1 MGVFTTIG
9 NTFETAISG
18 FAETTSAGM
27 IGLIFPLVTIAVTL
41 YFTITGYLFMAGRT
55 QDSLPDLMIKGT
67 KIWLVAMVGL
77 NTGNFVRYAI
87 AIQGLE
93 ADFIGAMGGSG
104 TSFAVLDR
112 LWEKSLDSISQL
124 LTFTGRLNI
133 TSIGAIFLALI
144 IILIIAACFAFLC
157 SLACGIL
164 LLAKCALVIVLGFGP
179 LFVCALMFPITRSWF
194 DGWLRSAL
202 TYIFTITIAT
212 AVILI
217 FIHVLDNQ
225 VTKLN
230 NTLSGLASTTNGAL
244 DDCFVATIII
254 CITSLVSGY
263 ILRAVP
269 QIAASLVGGVAIGA
283 VSLAQMAGSPF
294 SGLARNTKAAINT
307 AGSYT
312 RAPAAAARGA
322 VAAGQA
328 TVAAGK
334 ATGRAAVA
342 AGRAIVRAGRAIN
355 RNSFL

>member
-1 MGVFTTIG
+1 MGIFTTIG

-41 YFTITGYLFMAGRT
+41 YITITGYLFMAGRT

-77 NTGNFVRYAI
+77 NTGNFVQYAI
-87 AIQGLE
+87 DGIKGLE
-93 ADFIGAMGGSG
+93 TDFIGAMGGSG
-104 TSFAVLDR
+104 TSFATLDDM
-112 LWEKSLDSISQL
+112 WTKSLDSISQL
-124 LTFTGRLNI
+124 LTFAGRLNI

-144 IILIIAACFAFLC
+144 IILIIAASLAFLC

-179 LFVCALMFPITRSWF
+179 LFVCALMFPVTRSWF
-194 DGWLRSAL
+194 DGWIRSAL

-217 FIHVLDNQ
+217 FIRVLDGQ
-225 VTKLN
+225 VAKLN
-230 NTLSGLASTTNGAL
+230 NTLAGLASTTNGVL
-244 DDCFVATIII
+244 DNCFVAAIII
-254 CITSLVSGY
+254 CITSLVSGF

-269 QIAASLVGGVAIGA
+269 QIAAGLVGGVAIGA
-283 VSLAQMAGSPF
+283 VSLAHMAGSPF
-294 SGLARNTKAAINT
+294 SGLARNTKAVINT
-307 AGSYT
+307 AGSYA

-322 VAAGQA
+322 VAAG
-328 TVAAGK
+328 K

-342 AGRAIVRAGRAIN
+342 TGRAIARAARAIN